1 MERSEM
7 TTLEQFLMENGFVSK
22 SDRDKLL
29 ERNESLDSLYEGGS
43 SRGNRRYLKQCED
56 WRDTYTECPF

>member
-1 MERSEM
+1 M
-7 TTLEQFLMENGFVSK
+7 TALEQFLMENGFVSK

-29 ERNESLDSLYEGGS
+29 ESNESLDNAYEKG
-43 SRGNRRYLKQCED
+43 YLRMCKD

>member
-1 MERSEM
+1 MSL
-7 TTLEQFLMENGFVSK
+7 LEQFLMENGFVSK

-29 ERNESLDSLYEGGS
+29 ERNESLDSFYE
-43 SRGNRRYLKQCED
+43 RGYLKQCED